1 MATLSESQNEAS
13 SPKVSVIIP
22 AYNASKFIR
31 EAINSVLNQTYKDYE
46 IIVVDGRD
54 GSTDNTR
61 EIVAEYGDAVRYF
74 RQENRDLS
82 DARNKGILNSRGKY
96 IAFLDSDDLWFENK
110 LALQVEFLDSHRD
123 VGLVFSDSWFK
134 FYGDVAGKEQHLV
147 GRRFFQIAKP
157 YRGEVLS
164 QLFVVNFIPVL
175 TVLVRKECLLKVG
188 LFKKEYDSAEDYDL
202 WLRVSRVFK
211 VDYIDEPLAIYRL
224 REDSLVLKID
234 RLLSNIILIKKNALK
249 REPQLL
255 KRFNRNEMD
264 KIFYSFY
271 SRLANYFLFN
281 DENDKARRKY
291 RKYLDLNPYD
301 PRVYILLLMTFLP
314 IRFKN
319 LSWVSRNLKM
329 EVLFKILLGV

>member
-1 MATLSESQNEAS
+1 
-13 SPKVSVIIP
+13 VSVIIP

-74 RQENRDLS
+74 RQENTGLS
-82 DARNKGILNSRGKY
+82 DARNKGVLNSRGEY

-110 LALQVEFLDSHRD
+110 LALQVKFLDSHRD

-134 FYGDVAGKEQHLV
+134 VYGDATVKKQRLV

-157 YRGEVLS
+157 YRGEVLC
-164 QLFVVNFIPVL
+164 QLFVVNFIPAL
-175 TVLVRKECLLKVG
+175 TVLVRKECLLNAG
-188 LFKKEYDSAEDYDL
+188 LFKEEYDSAEDYDL

-224 REDSLVLKID
+224 RGDSLVLKID
-234 RLLSNIILIKKNALK
+234 RLFSNLILIKKKVLES
-249 REPQLL
+249 EPQLL
-255 KRFNRNEMD
+255 KRFSRKEMD
-264 KIFYSFY
+264 KIFYRFH
-271 SRLANYFLFN
+271 SRLGNYFLFN
-281 DENDKARRKY
+281 DKHEKARREY
-291 RKYLDLNPYD
+291 REYLNLNPYD
-301 PRVYILLLMTFLP
+301 PRVYVLLLMTFLP
-314 IRFKN
+314 IRFK
-319 LSWVSRNLKM
+319 SPVRVAKNLKVK
-329 EVLFKILLGV
+329 VLFKILLGV

>member
-1 MATLSESQNEAS
+1 VAALSESQNKAS

-31 EAINSVLNQTYKDYE
+31 EAIDSVLNQTYKDYE

-74 RQENRDLS
+74 RQEDRGLS
-82 DARNKGILNSRGKY
+82 DARNKGILNSKGEY

-110 LALQVEFLDSHRD
+110 LALQVEFLDTHRD

-134 FYGDVAGKEQHLV
+134 AYGDVAPRDQRLFE
-147 GRRFFQIAKP
+147 RRFFQTAKP
-157 YRGEVLS
+157 HRGDVLC

-202 WLRVSRVFK
+202 WLRVSRFFK
-211 VDYIDEPLAIYRL
+211 IDYIDEPLATYRF
-224 REDSLVLKID
+224 RGDGLVTKVD
-234 RLLSNIILIKKNALK
+234 RLLSNLILIKKNILES
-249 REPQLL
+249 EPQLL
-255 KRFNRNEMD
+255 KRFSRKEMD
-264 KIFYSFY
+264 KIFY
-271 SRLANYFLFN
+271 RLYVRLGNYFLFN
-281 DENDKARRKY
+281 DNHEKARGKY
-291 RKYLDLNPYD
+291 REYLSLNPYD
-301 PRVYILLLMTFLP
+301 LRVCILLLMTFLP
-314 IRFKN
+314 IRFKR
-319 LSWVSRNLKM
+319 LR
-329 EVLFKILLGV
+329 FKIFFWVAKSLKVIV